1 MEKKTKTP
9 VSFTYTA
16 KLFDFDI
23 SESIIDK
30 NKDNPNLNENMIKG
44 FVNFSE
50 CLDLYLAMLDI
61 TFTKCRIKIFGSVI
75 LKNGAILRATNKF
88 HGRPWFSNISV
99 NMNSEEHS
107 EYLSDSGTCYAQVY
121 ANYNITLN
129 DCYNK
134 YRR

>member
-23 SESIIDK
+23 SESIIDQNK
-30 NKDNPNLNENMIKG
+30 NNPNFNENMIKG
-44 FVNFSE
+44 FVNFNE
-50 CLDLYLAMLDI
+50 CLDSYLGMLNI
-61 TFTKCRIKIFGSVI
+61 TFTKCQIKIFGSVT

-88 HGRPWFSNISV
+88 HNQPWFSNISV
-99 NMNSEEHS
+99 NMDSEEQS
-107 EYLSDSGTCYAQVY
+107 EYLSDSGTCYIQVY

-129 DCYNK
+129 DCHNK
-134 YRR
+134 CRR